1 MKKLKK
7 FTSSNRAQNVKM
19 GPSPPRKKLLKVKN
33 VKVKCHGT
41 ENTCCLKTANVR
53 RFLDD

>member
-1 MKKLKK
+1 MKNLKK